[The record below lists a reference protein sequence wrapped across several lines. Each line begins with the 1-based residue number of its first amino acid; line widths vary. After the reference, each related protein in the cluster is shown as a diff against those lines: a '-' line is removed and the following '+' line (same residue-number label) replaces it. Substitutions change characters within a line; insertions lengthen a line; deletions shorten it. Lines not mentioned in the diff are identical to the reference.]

1 MSYLEPFTSTPL
13 SQRRPQATI
22 NGQSIAQHPM
32 WWRACLAARWISG
45 DLAIEAPTVEQAAD
59 LFGVRESLVEEAL
72 QKVEAT
78 AVSPLEMAWQAAS
91 PAQRAD
97 FANDHPEALSHLI
110 GT

>member
-13 SQRRPQATI
+13 SQRRPEPPSTA
-22 NGQSIAQHPM
+22 AHRPAPDVV
-32 WWRACLAARWISG
+32 ACLLAARWISG

-59 LFGVRESLVEEAL
+59 LGVRESLVEEAL

-97 FANDHPEALSHLI
+97 FANDHPEALSRLI
-110 GT
+110 GG